1 MMTTEAQ
8 NKKSSLRSSVL
19 LWFAVVGCL
28 AFLPASAKA
37 QNTHVVIIVGLA
49 GEVEH
54 GELFRRWAGTL
65 VDHASGRLAVPRERI
80 IYLLEK
86 PEQDTTRATGRSTKE
101 AIDKA
106 LDTLA
111 STAGADDT
119 VFIVLIG
126 HGTFDGKIAKF
137 NLPGPD
143 MTPADFASALKRFNS
158 KKLVF
163 VNTASA
169 SGPFVEALAGPGRT
183 IVTATRTGAER
194 FATLFGGYFV
204 DALAGDAADADKN
217 RRVSVLEAFN
227 AAKIDVA
234 RAYEKQ
240 GIMVTEHPLL
250 EDGGDGEGSLEPS
263 PQGKDGRLAAI
274 LSLGTPASALMLPD
288 DPKLRQLYEE
298 RRGLE
303 QRVESLKLLK
313 AGMDPAKYAS
323 ELEKA
328 LTDLALKTQQIRAVE
343 GKKSK

>member
-1 MMTTEAQ
+1 MIAATILSLLCASGIAQ
-8 NKKSSLRSSVL
+8 ADK
-19 LWFAVVGCL
+19 
-28 AFLPASAKA
+28 
-37 QNTHVVIIVGLA
+37 THVAVIVGLA
-49 GEVEH
+49 GEPEH

-65 VDHASGRLAVPRERI
+65 VDHASTRLGIPRERI

-86 PEQDTTRATGRSTKE
+86 LEQDSKRATGRSTKE
-101 AIDKA
+101 EIDKA
-106 LDTLA
+106 LNTLA
-111 STAGADDT
+111 TAAGTDDT
-119 VFIVLIG
+119 VLIVLIG
-126 HGTFDGKIAKF
+126 HGTFDGKVAKF

-143 MTPADFASALKRFNS
+143 MTPADFASALKRFAS
-158 KKLVF
+158 RKIVF

-217 RRVSVLEAFN
+217 RRISILEAFN
-227 AAKIDVA
+227 AARIDVA

-240 GIMVTEHPLL
+240 GIMITEHPLL

-263 PQGKDGRLAAI
+263 AEGKDGRIAAI
-274 LSLGTPASALMLPD
+274 LSLGAPASALVLPQ

-298 RRGLE
+298 RRDLE

-323 ELEKA
+323 DLEKA
-328 LTDLALKTQQIRAVE
+328 LTDLALKTQQIRALE